1 VDELVVDVLA
11 AECEAVTTLLLDLD
25 EHDFHR
31 PTRCPPWD
39 VRHLTAH
46 LYRDFERIPI
56 ALAHPAR
63 QQPDTDRVGY
73 WRSYDPATNQQRT
86 QARAAAI
93 AARYATGRRLA
104 RSFHTLWRDALGQAT
119 RVDHDQVVVTWGP
132 VMRLEDFLAT
142 RIVEIAV
149 HGLDLTDA
157 LARSPVLTPA
167 AGQAVVEVLY
177 ALLGAGLPGELG
189 WNQVV
194 FIDKATGRAE
204 LTDAERDRLGNLA
217 TRFPLIV

>member
-1 VDELVVDVLA
+1 MVDVLV

-25 EHDFHR
+25 EHDFGR

-39 VRHLTAH
+39 IRHLVAH

-56 ALAHPAR
+56 ALAHPTR
-63 QQPDTDRVGY
+63 RRPETDRVGY
-73 WRSYDPATNQQRT
+73 WRSYDPATNGQRT

-93 AARYATGRRLA
+93 AARYATGSRLA
-104 RSFHTLWRDALGQAT
+104 SSFHALWREALGQAA
-119 RVDHDQVVVTWGP
+119 RADLDQAVMTWGP
-132 VMRLEDFLAT
+132 VMRLEEFLAT

-149 HGLDLTDA
+149 HGLDVTDA
-157 LARSPVLTPA
+157 LTRSPVLTPA
-167 AGQAVVEVLY
+167 AGQAVVEVLH

-189 WNQVV
+189 WNQIV

-204 LTDAERDRLGNLA
+204 LTGVERDRLGNLA
-217 TRFPLIV
+217 RRFPLIV